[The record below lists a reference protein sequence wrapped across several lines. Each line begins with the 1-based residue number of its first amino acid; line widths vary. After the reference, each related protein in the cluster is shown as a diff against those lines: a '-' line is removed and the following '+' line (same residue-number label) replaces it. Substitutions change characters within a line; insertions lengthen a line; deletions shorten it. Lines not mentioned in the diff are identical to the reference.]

1 MSQSN
6 FSKKITSVKL
16 IFISVEA
23 EKKIME
29 ETTPGSLL
37 MGVGLGAFGVLLLVL
52 IIIAAYKLYR

>member
-1 MSQSN
+1 
-6 FSKKITSVKL
+6 
-16 IFISVEA
+16 
-23 EKKIME
+23 ME